1 MYSYIG
7 GNPALLN
14 NNNAVS
20 SNAKNYNT
28 NDLTYTGSGA
38 DDTEEFFGYGTPEAD
53 RRFQAY
59 MSNTQYQRAVRDMK
73 MAGLNPGLM
82 FGSANAAQG
91 GTPTGGSSGKGLKMI
106 TDGVM
111 SIASIF
117 SNTAKV
123 MKAVHDFKTDKAL
136 AQNAINI
143 SQRIGFRK

>member
-1 MYSYIG
+1 MYNMLTTPNINL
-7 GNPALLN
+7 GN
-14 NNNAVS
+14 
-20 SNAKNYNT
+20 NAKNTNT
-28 NDLTYTGSGA
+28 NSLTYTGTNA
-38 DDTEEFFGYGTPEAD
+38 NDAAEWLGYGTAEND
-53 RRFQAY
+53 REFQAY

-82 FGSANAAQG
+82 FGSASAAQG
-91 GTPTGGSSGKGLKMI
+91 GTPTGGSSGKGLRMI
-106 TDGVM
+106 TDGIM
-111 SIASIF
+111 SIASVF